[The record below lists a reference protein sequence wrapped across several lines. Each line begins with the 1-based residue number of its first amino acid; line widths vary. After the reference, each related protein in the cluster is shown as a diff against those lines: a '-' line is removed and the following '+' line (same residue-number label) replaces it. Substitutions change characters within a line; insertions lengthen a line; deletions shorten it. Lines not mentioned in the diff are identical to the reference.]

1 MGSIQWWIQGR
12 GPGVRP
18 PPLFLD
24 QTEAQRAKKIFLETA
39 HPPPPLFSQ
48 GLDPALALSNF
59 EQLDPVFDVQLY
71 LITYQTKLQ

>member
-1 MGSIQWWIQGR
+1 MGSIQCRIQGR
-12 GPGVRP
+12 GPAVRPP

-24 QTEAQRAKKIFLETA
+24 QTEAQRAQKIFLETA
-39 HPPPPLFSQ
+39 HPPFSE

>member
-1 MGSIQWWIQGR
+1 MGSIQWRIQGR
-12 GPGVRP
+12 GSGVGP

-39 HPPPPLFSQ
+39 QPPCSE

>member
-1 MGSIQWWIQGR
+1 MGSIQWRIQGR
-12 GPGVRP
+12 GSGVRP

-24 QTEAQRAKKIFLETA
+24 QTEAQRAQKIFLETA
-39 HPPPPLFSQ
+39 HPPFSE

-71 LITYQTKLQ
+71 LVTYQTKLQ

>member
-1 MGSIQWWIQGR
+1 MGSIQWPIQGR
-12 GPGVRP
+12 GLGVRP

-24 QTEAQRAKKIFLETA
+24 QTEAQRAKRIFLETA
-39 HPPPPLFSQ
+39 HPPFSE
-48 GLDPALALSNF
+48 GRDPALVLSNF